1 MTVRCPRIET
11 TQTHGT
17 GFTFSAVLTS
27 FMGQGMN
34 LKEVIIEAKR
44 FVQLAIAN
52 PLNLGNGNGPTN
64 HFVYQE
70 ADNQKADVEVS

>member
-1 MTVRCPRIET
+1 
-11 TQTHGT
+11 
-17 GFTFSAVLTS
+17 
-27 FMGQGMN
+27 MGQGMN